1 MIEFLDVSKF
11 FGDHKALDEA
21 NIKIEDGTT
30 IGIVGPNGAG
40 KTTLIRLLCG
50 ILKPSHGQIIIDGK
64 DLQKHS
70 SEIKKII
77 GYLPEEPN
85 LYERPKAGELLEY
98 FGLLYGVPKE
108 KINQRIDELLNLVG
122 LSDRK
127 EWRISSFSKG
137 MRQRLAISRAL
148 IHDPKIIVFDE
159 PTMGLDPLTSR
170 KIRDFIKTL
179 KKDKTIILCTH
190 YMYEAEQLCDK
201 IAIIDKG
208 KIKAYD
214 TIENLKKIYIKEKT
228 FKIGLKNMKKEIL
241 DRISLDKNLKVEE
254 KGENYLVIK
263 ARDYEDL
270 NYVLREEVIYFEDL
284 TPSLEEVF
292 IELVG
297 SKND

>member
-11 FGDHKALDEA
+11 FGDHKALDNA
-21 NIKIEDGTT
+21 TIKIEDGTT

-50 ILKPSHGQIIIDGK
+50 ILKPSKGQIIIDGM
-64 DLQKHS
+64 DLQKHPT
-70 SEIKKII
+70 EIKKII

-108 KINQRIDELLNLVG
+108 KINQRIDELLTLVG

-127 EWRISSFSKG
+127 DWKVSSFSKG

-228 FKIGLKNMKKEIL
+228 FKIGLKNMKKDIL

-254 KGENYLVIK
+254 RGENYLVIK

-270 NYVLREEVIYFEDL
+270 NYVLREDVIYFEDL

>member
-11 FGDHKALDEA
+11 FGDHKALDSA
-21 NIKIEDGTT
+21 TIKIEDGTT

-50 ILKPSHGQIIIDGK
+50 ILKPSKGQIIIDGM
-64 DLQKHS
+64 DLQKHPT
-70 SEIKKII
+70 EIKKII

-98 FGLLYGVPKE
+98 FGLLYGVPRE
-108 KINQRIDELLNLVG
+108 KINQRIDELLTLVG

-127 EWRISSFSKG
+127 DWRVSSFSKG

-208 KIKAYD
+208 EIKAYD

-254 KGENYLVIK
+254 KGGNYLIIK

-270 NYVLREEVIYFEDL
+270 NYILREDVIYFEDL

-297 SKND
+297 SK

>member
-1 MIEFLDVSKF
+1 MIEFIDVSKS
-11 FGDHKALDEA
+11 FGEHIALDQA
-21 NIKIEDGTT
+21 NIRIEDGIT

-50 ILKPSHGQIIIDGK
+50 ILKPTSGQIFVDGM

-70 SEIKKII
+70 TDIKKNI

-108 KINQRIDELLNLVG
+108 QIDTRIDELLKLVG

-127 EWRISSFSKG
+127 EWMVSSFSKG

-179 KKDKTIILCTH
+179 KKNKTIILCTH

-208 KIKAYD
+208 KIRAFD
-214 TIENLKKIYIKEKT
+214 TIDNLKKAYIKEKT

-241 DRISLDKNLKVEE
+241 KKISLDKNLKIQE
-254 KGENYLVIK
+254 KGNNYLVIK
-263 ARDYEDL
+263 TKDYDSL
-270 NYVLREEVIYFEDL
+270 KYILQEEIVYFEDI

-297 SKND
+297 TKND

>member
-11 FGDHKALDEA
+11 FGDHKALDSA
-21 NIKIEDGTT
+21 SIKIEDGAT

-50 ILKPSHGQIIIDGK
+50 ILKPSKGQIIIDGM
-64 DLQKHS
+64 DLQKHQT
-70 SEIKKII
+70 EIKKII

-108 KINQRIDELLNLVG
+108 KINQRIDELLTLVG

-127 EWRISSFSKG
+127 DWRVSSFSKG

-214 TIENLKKIYIKEKT
+214 TIENLKEIYIKEKT

-263 ARDYEDL
+263 ARGYEDL

>member
-1 MIEFLDVSKF
+1 MIEFVDVSKF
-11 FGDHKALDEA
+11 FGDHKALDHA
-21 NIKIEDGTT
+21 NIKIEDGIT

-50 ILKPSHGQIIIDGK
+50 ILKPTSGQILVDGL
-64 DLQKHS
+64 DLQKHPT
-70 SEIKKII
+70 EIKKII

-98 FGLLYGVPKE
+98 FGLLYGVPRDQIE
-108 KINQRIDELLNLVG
+108 KRVDELLKLVG

-127 EWRISSFSKG
+127 DWRVSSFSKG

-170 KIRDFIKTL
+170 RIRDFIKKL
-179 KKDKTIILCTH
+179 KKNRTIILCTH

-208 KIKAYD
+208 TIKAFD
-214 TIENLKKIYIKEKT
+214 TIENLKNAYIKEKT
-228 FKIGLKNMKKEIL
+228 FKVGLKNMNKGIL
-241 DRISLDKNLKVEE
+241 EKISNDHKLKILE
-254 KGENYLVIK
+254 KGENYLLVK
-263 ARDYEDL
+263 AKEYKDL
-270 NYVLREEVIYFEDL
+270 KYILQEEIIYFEDL

-297 SKND
+297 EKND

>member
-1 MIEFLDVSKF
+1 MIEFLNVSKY
-11 FGDHKALDEA
+11 FGRHKALDEVT
-21 NIKIEDGTT
+21 IRIEDGAT

-50 ILKPSHGQIIIDGK
+50 ILNPSEGQILIGGK
-64 DLQKHS
+64 DLQKNS

-85 LYERPKAGELLEY
+85 LYERPTAGELLEY
-98 FGLLYGVPKE
+98 FGLLYGVPKD
-108 KINQRIDELLNLVG
+108 KINQKIDELLDLVG
-122 LSDRK
+122 LSNRK
-127 EWRISSFSKG
+127 DWAVSSFSKG

-159 PTMGLDPLTSR
+159 PTMGLDPLTSK
-170 KIRDFIKTL
+170 KIREFITTL
-179 KKDKTIILCTH
+179 KKEKTIILCTH

-214 TIENLKKIYIKEKT
+214 TVQNLKDAYIKEKT
-228 FKIGLKNMKKEIL
+228 FRIGLKEMKEELLNK
-241 DRISLDKNLKVEE
+241 ISLTKNLRIEKIGKDYIILKTKSYKDLKYILEE
-254 KGENYLVIK
+254 EIT
-263 ARDYEDL
+263 
-270 NYVLREEVIYFEDL
+270 YFEDL

-292 IELVG
+292 IKLVG

>member
-11 FGDHKALDEA
+11 FGDHKALDNA
-21 NIKIEDGTT
+21 TIKIEDGTT

-50 ILKPSHGQIIIDGK
+50 ILKPSKGQILIDGK

-70 SEIKKII
+70 AEIKKII

-98 FGLLYGVPKE
+98 FGLLYGVPRA
-108 KINQRIDELLNLVG
+108 KIGQRVDELLNLVG

-127 EWRISSFSKG
+127 DWRVSSFSKG

-148 IHDPKIIVFDE
+148 IHDPRIIVFDE

-170 KIRDFIKTL
+170 KIRDFIMALRKE
-179 KKDKTIILCTH
+179 KTIILCTH

-214 TIENLKKIYIKEKT
+214 TVENLKNIYIKEKT
-228 FKIGLKNMKKEIL
+228 FKIGLKNIKKNIL
-241 DRISLDKNLKVEE
+241 DKISQDANLKIE
-254 KGENYLVIK
+254 KSGDNYIIVKTQSYENLKYILK
-263 ARDYEDL
+263 
-270 NYVLREEVIYFEDL
+270 EEVTYFEDL

-292 IELVG
+292 IKLVG

>member
-1 MIEFLDVSKF
+1 
-11 FGDHKALDEA
+11 
-21 NIKIEDGTT
+21 
-30 IGIVGPNGAG
+30 
-40 KTTLIRLLCG
+40 
-50 ILKPSHGQIIIDGK
+50 
-64 DLQKHS
+64 
-70 SEIKKII
+70 
-77 GYLPEEPN
+77 
-85 LYERPKAGELLEY
+85 
-98 FGLLYGVPKE
+98 
-108 KINQRIDELLNLVG
+108 
-122 LSDRK
+122 
-127 EWRISSFSKG
+127 

-254 KGENYLVIK
+254 RGENYLVIK

-270 NYVLREEVIYFEDL
+270 NYVLREDVIYFEDL

>member
-11 FGDHKALDEA
+11 FGDHKALDSA
-21 NIKIEDGTT
+21 TIKIEDGTT

-50 ILKPSHGQIIIDGK
+50 ILKPSKGQIIIDGK
-64 DLQKHS
+64 DLQKHPT
-70 SEIKKII
+70 EIKKII

-108 KINQRIDELLNLVG
+108 RINQRIDELLTLVG

-127 EWRISSFSKG
+127 DWRVSSFSKG

-228 FKIGLKNMKKEIL
+228 FKIGLKNMKKDIL

-254 KGENYLVIK
+254 RGENYLVIK

-270 NYVLREEVIYFEDL
+270 NYVLREDVIYFEDL

>member
-11 FGDHKALDEA
+11 FGDHKALDSA
-21 NIKIEDGTT
+21 TIKIEDGTT

-50 ILKPSHGQIIIDGK
+50 ILKPSKGQIIIDGK
-64 DLQKHS
+64 DLQKHPT
-70 SEIKKII
+70 EIKKII

-108 KINQRIDELLNLVG
+108 KINQRIDELLTLVG

-127 EWRISSFSKG
+127 DWKVSSFSKG

-228 FKIGLKNMKKEIL
+228 FKIGLKNMKKDIL

-254 KGENYLVIK
+254 RGENYLVIK

-270 NYVLREEVIYFEDL
+270 NYVLREDVIYFEDL

>member
-11 FGDHKALDEA
+11 FGDHKALDSA
-21 NIKIEDGTT
+21 TIKIEDGTT

-50 ILKPSHGQIIIDGK
+50 ILKPSKGQIIIDGM
-64 DLQKHS
+64 DLQKHPT
-70 SEIKKII
+70 EIKKII

-108 KINQRIDELLNLVG
+108 KISQRIDELLTLVG

-127 EWRISSFSKG
+127 DWRVSSFSKG

-263 ARDYEDL
+263 ARGYEDL
-270 NYVLREEVIYFEDL
+270 NYVLREDVIYFEDL

>member
-11 FGDHKALDEA
+11 FGDHKALDSA
-21 NIKIEDGTT
+21 TIKIEDGAT

-50 ILKPSHGQIIIDGK
+50 ILKPSKGQIIIDGK
-64 DLQKHS
+64 DLQKHPT
-70 SEIKKII
+70 EIKKMI

-98 FGLLYGVPKE
+98 FGLLYGVPRE

-127 EWRISSFSKG
+127 DWRVSSFSKG

-284 TPSLEEVF
+284 TPSLEDVF

>member
-1 MIEFLDVSKF
+1 MIEFLDVSKL
-11 FGDHKALDEA
+11 FGDHKALDSA
-21 NIKIEDGTT
+21 TIKIEDGTT

-50 ILKPSHGQIIIDGK
+50 ILKPSNGQIIIDGM
-64 DLQKHS
+64 DLQKHPT
-70 SEIKKII
+70 EIKKII

-108 KINQRIDELLNLVG
+108 KINQRIDELLTLVG

-127 EWRISSFSKG
+127 DWRVSSFSKG

>member
-11 FGDHKALDEA
+11 FGEHKALSNA
-21 NIKIEDGTT
+21 SIKIEDGIT

-50 ILKPSHGQIIIDGK
+50 ILKPTSGQILVNGM

-70 SEIKKII
+70 TDIKKII

-85 LYERPKAGELLEY
+85 LYERPKASELLEY
-98 FGLLYGVPKE
+98 FGLLYGVPSD
-108 KINQRIDELLNLVG
+108 KIKQRIDELLDLVG

-127 EWRISSFSKG
+127 DWRVSSFSKG

-159 PTMGLDPLTSR
+159 PTMGLDPLTSI
-170 KIRDFIKTL
+170 KIREFIKSL

-214 TIENLKKIYIKEKT
+214 TIDNLKKDYIKEKT
-228 FKIGLKNMKKEIL
+228 FKVGLKNMRKEV
-241 DRISLDKNLKVEE
+241 LDKISHDDKLRIEE

-263 ARDYEDL
+263 VKEYEDL
-270 NYVLREEVIYFEDL
+270 RYLLQEEIIYFEDL
-284 TPSLEEVF
+284 THYLEEVF

-297 SKND
+297 D

>member
-11 FGDHKALDEA
+11 FGDHKALDSA
-21 NIKIEDGTT
+21 TIKIEDGAT

-50 ILKPSHGQIIIDGK
+50 ILKPSKGQIIIDGK
-64 DLQKHS
+64 DLQKHPT
-70 SEIKKII
+70 EIKKII

-98 FGLLYGVPKE
+98 FGLLYGVPRE
-108 KINQRIDELLNLVG
+108 KINQRIDELLTLVG

-127 EWRISSFSKG
+127 DWRVSSFSKG

-284 TPSLEEVF
+284 TPSLEDVF

>member
-11 FGDHKALDEA
+11 FGDHKALDSA
-21 NIKIEDGTT
+21 TIKIEDGTT

-50 ILKPSHGQIIIDGK
+50 ILKPSKGQIIIDGK
-64 DLQKHS
+64 DLQKHPT
-70 SEIKKII
+70 EIKKII

-108 KINQRIDELLNLVG
+108 KINQRIDELLTLVG

-127 EWRISSFSKG
+127 DWRVSSFSKG

-228 FKIGLKNMKKEIL
+228 FKIGLKNMKKDIL

-254 KGENYLVIK
+254 RGENYLVIK

-270 NYVLREEVIYFEDL
+270 NYVLREDVIYFEDL

>member
-11 FGDHKALDEA
+11 FGGHKALDSA
-21 NIKIEDGTT
+21 TIRIEDGTT

-50 ILKPSHGQIIIDGK
+50 ILKPSKGQIIIDGI
-64 DLQKHS
+64 DLQKHPT
-70 SEIKKII
+70 EIKKRI

-98 FGLLYGVPKE
+98 FGLLYGVPKD
-108 KINQRIDELLNLVG
+108 KIDQRIDELLNLVG

-127 EWRISSFSKG
+127 DWRVSSFSKG

-148 IHDPKIIVFDE
+148 IHDPQIIVFDE

-228 FKIGLKNMKKEIL
+228 FKIGLKNMKSEIL

-254 KGENYLVIK
+254 RGENYLVIK

-270 NYVLREEVIYFEDL
+270 KYVLREDVIYFEDL

>member
-11 FGDHKALDEA
+11 FGDHKALDSA
-21 NIKIEDGTT
+21 TIKIEDGTT

-50 ILKPSHGQIIIDGK
+50 ILKPSTGQIVIDGM
-64 DLQKHS
+64 DLQKYPT
-70 SEIKKII
+70 EIKKII

-98 FGLLYGVPKE
+98 FGLLYGVPRE
-108 KINQRIDELLNLVG
+108 KINQRIDELLTLVG

-127 EWRISSFSKG
+127 DWRVSSFSKG

-214 TIENLKKIYIKEKT
+214 TIENLKSIYIKEKT

>member
-11 FGDHKALDEA
+11 FGDYKALDSA
-21 NIKIEDGTT
+21 TIKIEDGTT

-50 ILKPSHGQIIIDGK
+50 ILKPSKGQILIDGK
-64 DLQKHS
+64 DLQKHQ

-98 FGLLYGVPKE
+98 FGLLYGVPRD
-108 KINQRIDELLNLVG
+108 KISQRVDELLNLVG

-127 EWRISSFSKG
+127 DWRVSSFSKG

-148 IHDPKIIVFDE
+148 IHDPRIIVFDE

-170 KIRDFIKTL
+170 KIRDFIMAL
-179 KKDKTIILCTH
+179 KKEKTIILCTH

-214 TIENLKKIYIKEKT
+214 TVENLKNIYIKEKT
-228 FKIGLKNMKKEIL
+228 FKIGLKNIEKNIL
-241 DRISLDKNLKVEE
+241 DKISQDKNLKIEE
-254 KGENYLVIK
+254 SGDNYLIVK
-263 ARDYEDL
+263 AQDYENLKYILKED
-270 NYVLREEVIYFEDL
+270 VTYFEDL

-292 IELVG
+292 IKLVG

>member
-1 MIEFLDVSKF
+1 MIEFLDVSKL
-11 FGDHKALDEA
+11 FGDHKALDCA
-21 NIKIEDGTT
+21 SIKIEDGTT

-70 SEIKKII
+70 AEIKKII

-85 LYERPKAGELLEY
+85 LYERPTAGELLEY
-98 FGLLYGVPKE
+98 FGLLYGVPKD
-108 KINQRIDELLNLVG
+108 KINQRIGELLNLVG

-127 EWRISSFSKG
+127 DWKVSSFSKG
-137 MRQRLAISRAL
+137 MKQRLAISRAL

-179 KKDKTIILCTH
+179 KKNKTIILCTH

-214 TIENLKKIYIKEKT
+214 TIENLKEIYIKEKT
-228 FKIGLKNMKKEIL
+228 FKIGLKNMTSEIL

-254 KGENYLVIK
+254 RGENYLVIK
-263 ARDYEDL
+263 ALSYEDL
-270 NYVLREEVIYFEDL
+270 NYILREETIYFEDL

>member
-1 MIEFLDVSKF
+1 MIEFLDVSKL
-11 FGDHKALDEA
+11 FGDHKALDGA
-21 NIKIEDGTT
+21 SIKIEDGTT

-50 ILKPSHGQIIIDGK
+50 ILKPSYGQIII
-64 DLQKHS
+64 
-70 SEIKKII
+70 EIKKII

-98 FGLLYGVPKE
+98 FGLLYGVPRD
-108 KINQRIDELLNLVG
+108 KINQRIDELLTLVG

-127 EWRISSFSKG
+127 DWRVSSFSKG

-214 TIENLKKIYIKEKT
+214 TIENLKNIYIKEKT

>member
-11 FGDHKALDEA
+11 FGDHKALDSA
-21 NIKIEDGTT
+21 TIKIEDGTT

-50 ILKPSHGQIIIDGK
+50 ILKPSSGQIIIDGM
-64 DLQKHS
+64 DLQKHPT
-70 SEIKKII
+70 EIKKSI

-98 FGLLYGVPKE
+98 FGLLYGVPRE
-108 KINQRIDELLNLVG
+108 KINQRIDELLTLVG

-127 EWRISSFSKG
+127 DWRVSSFSKG

-214 TIENLKKIYIKEKT
+214 TIENLKKSYIKEKT

-254 KGENYLVIK
+254 KGENYLILK
-263 ARDYEDL
+263 ARGYEDL

-284 TPSLEEVF
+284 TPSLEDVF

>member
-11 FGDHKALDEA
+11 FGDHKALDSA
-21 NIKIEDGTT
+21 TIKIEDGTT

-50 ILKPSHGQIIIDGK
+50 ILKPSKGQIIIDGM
-64 DLQKHS
+64 DLQKHPT
-70 SEIKKII
+70 EIKKII

-98 FGLLYGVPKE
+98 FGLLYGVPRE
-108 KINQRIDELLNLVG
+108 KINQRIDELLTLVG

-127 EWRISSFSKG
+127 DWRVSSFSKG

-190 YMYEAEQLCDK
+190 YMYEAELLCDK

-214 TIENLKKIYIKEKT
+214 TIENLKEIYIKEKT

-254 KGENYLVIK
+254 RGENYLVIK
-263 ARDYEDL
+263 ARGYEDL
-270 NYVLREEVIYFEDL
+270 NYVLREDVIYFEDL

>member
-1 MIEFLDVSKF
+1 MLFRSK
-11 FGDHKALDEA
+11 
-21 NIKIEDGTT
+21 
-30 IGIVGPNGAG
+30 
-40 KTTLIRLLCG
+40 
-50 ILKPSHGQIIIDGK
+50 GQILIDGK

-70 SEIKKII
+70 AEIKKII

-98 FGLLYGVPKE
+98 FGLLYGVPRD
-108 KINQRIDELLNLVG
+108 KISQRVDELLNLVG

-127 EWRISSFSKG
+127 DWRVSSFSKG

-148 IHDPKIIVFDE
+148 IHDPRIIVFDE

-170 KIRDFIKTL
+170 KIRDFIMAL
-179 KKDKTIILCTH
+179 KKEKTIILCTH

-214 TIENLKKIYIKEKT
+214 TVENLKNIYIKEKT
-228 FKIGLKNMKKEIL
+228 FKIGLKNIEKNIL
-241 DRISLDKNLKVEE
+241 DKISQDKNLKIEE
-254 KGENYLVIK
+254 SGDNYLIVK
-263 ARDYEDL
+263 TRDYENLKYILKED
-270 NYVLREEVIYFEDL
+270 VTYFEDL

-292 IELVG
+292 IKLVG

>member
-11 FGDHKALDEA
+11 FGEHKALSNA
-21 NIKIEDGTT
+21 SIKIEDGIT

-50 ILKPSHGQIIIDGK
+50 ILKPTSGQILVNGM

-70 SEIKKII
+70 TDIKKII

-85 LYERPKAGELLEY
+85 LYERPKASELLEY
-98 FGLLYGVPKE
+98 FGLLYGVPSD
-108 KINQRIDELLNLVG
+108 KIKQRIDELLDLVG

-127 EWRISSFSKG
+127 DWRVSSFSKG

-159 PTMGLDPLTSR
+159 PTMGLDPLTSI
-170 KIRDFIKTL
+170 KIREFIKSL

-214 TIENLKKIYIKEKT
+214 TIDNLKKDYIKEKT
-228 FKIGLKNMKKEIL
+228 FKVGLKNMRKEV
-241 DRISLDKNLKVEE
+241 LDKISHDDKLRIEE

-263 ARDYEDL
+263 VKEYEDL
-270 NYVLREEVIYFEDL
+270 RYLLQEEIIYFEDL
-284 TPSLEEVF
+284 THYLEEVF

-297 SKND
+297 DKND

>member
-11 FGDHKALDEA
+11 FGDYKALDSA
-21 NIKIEDGTT
+21 TIKIEDGTT

-50 ILKPSHGQIIIDGK
+50 ILKPSKGQILIDGK
-64 DLQKHS
+64 DLQKHQ

-98 FGLLYGVPKE
+98 FGLLYGVPRD
-108 KINQRIDELLNLVG
+108 KISQRVDELLNLVG

-127 EWRISSFSKG
+127 DWRVSSFSKG

-148 IHDPKIIVFDE
+148 IHDPRIIVFDE

-170 KIRDFIKTL
+170 KIRDFIMAL
-179 KKDKTIILCTH
+179 KKEKTIILCTH

-214 TIENLKKIYIKEKT
+214 TVENLKNIYIKEKT
-228 FKIGLKNMKKEIL
+228 FKIGLKNIEKNIL
-241 DRISLDKNLKVEE
+241 DKISQDKNLKIEE
-254 KGENYLVIK
+254 SGDSYLIVK
-263 ARDYEDL
+263 AQDYENLKYILKED
-270 NYVLREEVIYFEDL
+270 VTYFEDL

-292 IELVG
+292 IKLVG

>member
-11 FGDHKALDEA
+11 FGDHKALDNA
-21 NIKIEDGTT
+21 TIKIEDGTT

-50 ILKPSHGQIIIDGK
+50 ILKPSKGQILIDGK

-70 SEIKKII
+70 AEIKKII

-98 FGLLYGVPKE
+98 FGLLYGVPRAKVS
-108 KINQRIDELLNLVG
+108 QRVDELLNLVG

-127 EWRISSFSKG
+127 DWRVSSFSKG

-148 IHDPKIIVFDE
+148 IHDPRIIVFDE

-170 KIRDFIKTL
+170 KIRDFIMAL
-179 KKDKTIILCTH
+179 KKEKTIILCTH

-214 TIENLKKIYIKEKT
+214 TVENLKNIYIKEKT
-228 FKIGLKNMKKEIL
+228 FKIGLKNIEKNIL
-241 DRISLDKNLKVEE
+241 DKISQDKNLKIEE
-254 KGENYLVIK
+254 SGDSYLIVK
-263 ARDYEDL
+263 AQDYENLKYILKED
-270 NYVLREEVIYFEDL
+270 VTYFEDL

-292 IELVG
+292 IKLVG

>member
-11 FGDHKALDEA
+11 FGDHKALDGA
-21 NIKIEDGTT
+21 SIKIEDGAT

-50 ILKPSHGQIIIDGK
+50 ILKPSKGQIIIDGK
-64 DLQKHS
+64 DLQKHPT
-70 SEIKKII
+70 EIKKII

-98 FGLLYGVPKE
+98 FGLLYGVPRE
-108 KINQRIDELLNLVG
+108 KINQRIDELLTLVG

-127 EWRISSFSKG
+127 DWRVSSFSKG

-241 DRISLDKNLKVEE
+241 DRISLDENLKVEE

-263 ARDYEDL
+263 ARNYEDL

>member
-11 FGDHKALDEA
+11 FGEHKALSNA
-21 NIKIEDGTT
+21 SIKIEDGIT

-50 ILKPSHGQIIIDGK
+50 ILKPTSGQILVNGM

-70 SEIKKII
+70 TDIKKII

-85 LYERPKAGELLEY
+85 LYERPKASELLEY
-98 FGLLYGVPKE
+98 FGLLYGVPSD
-108 KINQRIDELLNLVG
+108 KIKQRIDELLDLVG

-127 EWRISSFSKG
+127 DWRVSSFSKG

-159 PTMGLDPLTSR
+159 PTMGLDPLTSK
-170 KIRDFIKTL
+170 KIREFIKSL

-214 TIENLKKIYIKEKT
+214 TIDNLKKDYIKEKT
-228 FKIGLKNMKKEIL
+228 FKVGLKNMRKEV
-241 DRISLDKNLKVEE
+241 LDKISHDDKLRIEE

-263 ARDYEDL
+263 VKEYEDL
-270 NYVLREEVIYFEDL
+270 RYLLQEEIIYFEDL
-284 TPSLEEVF
+284 THYLEEVF

-297 SKND
+297 D

>member
-11 FGDHKALDEA
+11 FGDHKALDSA
-21 NIKIEDGTT
+21 TIKIEDGTT

-50 ILKPSHGQIIIDGK
+50 ILKPSKGQIVIDGM
-64 DLQKHS
+64 DLQKYPT
-70 SEIKKII
+70 EIKKII

-98 FGLLYGVPKE
+98 FGLLYGVPRE
-108 KINQRIDELLNLVG
+108 KISQRIDELLTLVG

-127 EWRISSFSKG
+127 DWRVSSFSKG

-214 TIENLKKIYIKEKT
+214 TIENLKSIYIKEKT

-254 KGENYLVIK
+254 KGELSCY
-263 ARDYEDL
+263 
-270 NYVLREEVIYFEDL
+270 
-284 TPSLEEVF
+284 
-292 IELVG
+292 
-297 SKND
+297 